1 MLRTPSREPGGAPQP
16 VFGDTALVTTWI
28 TRGDS
33 SLSSQSRVHS
43 RRKLPLS
50 LAAVLSYPIERKGGS
65 PIYKRREEVP
75 PGRSPHERRDPWRK
89 RARWGVRT
97 ERWSQPRLSRDPVEE
112 MKLTEVA
119 HTSVSA
125 SDYADV
131 LITGRAGP
139 LVRGSSHC
147 ARHTGPRAKSW
158 PTAVGTHM

>member
-1 MLRTPSREPGGAPQP
+1 ML
-16 VFGDTALVTTWI
+16 LVTHPRSETQPRPI
-28 TRGDS
+28 AHGGDKLLL
-33 SLSSQSRVHS
+33 SLSLSRSV
-43 RRKLPLS
+43 S
-50 LAAVLSYPIERKGGS
+50 LGHGASYPIERKGGGS